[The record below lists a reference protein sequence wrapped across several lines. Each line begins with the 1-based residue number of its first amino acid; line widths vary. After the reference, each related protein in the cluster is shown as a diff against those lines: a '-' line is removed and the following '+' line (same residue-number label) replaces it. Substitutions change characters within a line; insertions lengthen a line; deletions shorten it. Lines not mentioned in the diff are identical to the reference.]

1 LLHRL
6 GDSNATPYRKLNLHS
21 GRQKLYRRRLDNRTV
36 EASVEAERLSNTARS
51 RAKSPQVSGSP
62 SNLHRGHAIGRLE
75 RSHENRSPLS
85 HGSAHKVEAP
95 VKSVGQVHVGG
106 TWWTEHSLVPRRDAT
121 KAMRGLIIEV
131 VSLCLNNPSAH
142 IVDEK
147 SAANQRPGD
156 LDRPQLE
163 VGERPTHRLNI
174 LHDVAPVAT
183 KPTRQLAG
191 VCGPRARNH
200 PEWAR
205 LRLAGRPSASHFSM
219 AKVGD
224 ASGKAGALRRISEHV
239 LPRAHMCEDT
249 QIAPLGLNSVN
260 KDFAVPTEHD
270 TRFRSD
276 IALQIVG
283 VVQKLD
289 HAVLALS
296 AALGRSK
303 LVTLKS
309 GVKDLAALSESVKLT
324 ILMERSFEEMVAAV
338 DDLSLAVRQVSTLAL
353 KSRLDHNSR
362 LLVGLVVDSTS
373 LLKRQFDSLANGTP
387 D

>member
-1 LLHRL
+1 
-6 GDSNATPYRKLNLHS
+6 
-21 GRQKLYRRRLDNRTV
+21 
-36 EASVEAERLSNTARS
+36 
-51 RAKSPQVSGSP
+51 
-62 SNLHRGHAIGRLE
+62 
-75 RSHENRSPLS
+75 
-85 HGSAHKVEAP
+85 
-95 VKSVGQVHVGG
+95 
-106 TWWTEHSLVPRRDAT
+106 
-121 KAMRGLIIEV
+121 
-131 VSLCLNNPSAH
+131 
-142 IVDEK
+142 
-147 SAANQRPGD
+147 
-156 LDRPQLE
+156 
-163 VGERPTHRLNI
+163 
-174 LHDVAPVAT
+174 
-183 KPTRQLAG
+183 
-191 VCGPRARNH
+191 
-200 PEWAR
+200 
-205 LRLAGRPSASHFSM
+205 
-219 AKVGD
+219 
-224 ASGKAGALRRISEHV
+224 
-239 LPRAHMCEDT
+239 MCEDT

-373 LLKRQFDSLANGTP
+373 LLKRQFDRLANGTP